1 MKPHAKAEM
10 PTEEAEVLEMI
21 SEGGPVEPAETAT
34 ERAKRRW
41 PGRGARLGSA
51 GSLGFRATK
60 TAPARWFGRQLD
72 RVSERL
78 GRGYLELLGR
88 GGRMSETVRGA
99 PKRMRN
105 VANQTQLV
113 VELIDDVRDGTYRDL
128 PWRSVAIASAG
139 LLYSVSPADV
149 IPEFV
154 PLLGALDDMVVM
166 ALTTRWIERDLR
178 AYCRFK
184 GYSETSYF

>member
-10 PTEEAEVLEMI
+10 PAEEAEILEMI
-21 SEGGPVEPAETAT
+21 SEGGPVKPAETAT
-34 ERAKRRW
+34 ERARRRW
-41 PGRGARLGSA
+41 PGRKRRGAALGLRARTAASA
-51 GSLGFRATK
+51 EWVGH
-60 TAPARWFGRQLD
+60 QLD

-88 GGRMSETVRGA
+88 GGRMSDAVRGA
-99 PKRMRN
+99 PNRMRK

-128 PWRSVAIASAG
+128 SWRSVAIASAG

-149 IPEFV
+149 VPEFI
-154 PLLGALDDMVVM
+154 PFLGALDDMVVM

-184 GYSETSYF
+184 GYTESSYF